1 MMDPMATRREFLA
14 SSCYALGGAWLAVHL
29 PAIEAAGA
37 YARLAAT
44 QNREFEVFTAQ
55 EARAFAAF
63 AERILPTD
71 DTPGARE
78 AGVVHFADRA
88 LSSFG
93 QPMLLSIRAGLAD
106 LEARTKAKHRRAA
119 EFASLTPR
127 QQDGLIRTMED
138 AVFFENGRLLTVMGM
153 FADPSYGGNQG
164 SAGWRLIGFEE
175 RGAYRPPF
183 GYYDAEYERQRAGG
197 AR

>member
-1 MMDPMATRREFLA
+1 MMDPLATRRQFLA

-37 YARLAAT
+37 YARLAAAE
-44 QNREFEVFTAQ
+44 NRSFEVLTPR

-63 AERILPTD
+63 AERIFPTD

-93 QPMLLSIRAGLAD
+93 EPLLLSIRAGLAD
-106 LEARTKAKHRRAA
+106 LEAKTKAKHRQAT
-119 EFASLTPR
+119 EFSSLTPR
-127 QQDGLIRTMED
+127 QQDGLIRAIED
-138 AVFFENGRLLTVMGM
+138 SVFFGNGRLLTIMGM
-153 FADPSYGGNQG
+153 FADPSYGGNQDG
-164 SAGWRLIGFEE
+164 VGWRLLGFEE
-175 RGAYRPPF
+175 RGAYAPPF
-183 GYYDAEYERQRAGG
+183 GYYDAEYERRRAEGG
-197 AR
+197 R